1 MSEHVASISSR
12 AGTDD
17 HKIVFKNL
25 LAGGIAGAIS
35 RTVVSPLERLKIL
48 FQVQQKQ
55 GNITQGNI
63 TQEKLKI
70 KDTLVN
76 IKKKEGWRG
85 FFKGN
90 GTNVIRIIPYSAVQ
104 FASFEFFKRILLK
117 NREADLKRGQLT
129 IRERFLAGAS
139 AGICSVTC
147 TYPLDLIRTRLS
159 LPNDSK
165 EKTIFG
171 SLRRIYTFEG
181 GISALYRGITP
192 TLMGIAPYVAL
203 NFTIY
208 ESLKQY
214 SFRIMEKE
222 PSVYLK
228 LGYGA
233 LAGATAQTI
242 TYPLDVIRRGMQ
254 VTKKLNLGYD
264 NTIQAFAIIWKDY
277 GIRGFYRGLVPNLLK
292 VAPAI
297 AVSFVTFEQTKTLLA

>member
-12 AGTDD
+12 AGPDD
-17 HKIVFKNL
+17 HKVVFKNL
-25 LAGGIAGAIS
+25 LAGGIAGAVS

-48 FQVQQKQ
+48 FQIQQGKGTTIEGEGTSNTTLKD
-55 GNITQGNI
+55 GNKNTFQKI
-63 TQEKLKI
+63 KI

-76 IKKKEGWRG
+76 IKKNEGWRG

-117 NREADLKRGQLT
+117 NRGVDLKRGQLT
-129 IRERFLAGAS
+129 TRERFLAGAS

-147 TYPLDLIRTRLS
+147 TYPLDLVRTRLS
-159 LPNDSK
+159 LINDSK

-171 SLRRIYTFEG
+171 SFKKIYTFEG
-181 GISALYRGITP
+181 GIPALYKGIIP

-214 SFRIMEKE
+214 SFKIMERE

-228 LGYGA
+228 LGCGA
-233 LAGATAQTI
+233 MAGAIAQTI
-242 TYPLDVIRRGMQ
+242 TYPLDVVRR
-254 VTKKLNLGYD
+254 
-264 NTIQAFAIIWKDY
+264 
-277 GIRGFYRGLVPNLLK
+277 
-292 VAPAI
+292 
-297 AVSFVTFEQTKTLLA
+297 